1 MAKER
6 YEVPFED
13 TKKIFNDV
21 ITVAELDNFIN
32 VKLLTDNK
40 MKTITKLQKASPL
53 VKFETKNDLYVFINE
68 TVFEQLEP
76 WQQVIVAEETIAGAY
91 FNSEKDRLEIKKG
104 DITTFSGILSKY
116 GYDKYEVVLESI
128 KTLYNLEQE
137 TAEA

>member
-21 ITVAELDNFIN
+21 ITIAELDNYIN

-40 MKTITKLQKASPL
+40 LKTITKLQKASPL

-68 TVFEQLEP
+68 TIFEQLEP